1 MSKSYV
7 FTSNI
12 SIELKEKIEQ
22 YATKHQIPKNKVLE
36 KALSIFFH
44 EEKRKAFAEGIKKY
58 GQNPENIEIA
68 EWGMADYAE
77 QLKKYPR

>member
-36 KALSIFFH
+36 KALFIFFH

>member
-1 MSKSYV
+1 MPKSYV

-12 SIELKEKIEQ
+12 PLELKEKIEQ
-22 YATKHQIPKNKVLE
+22 YSTKHHIPKNKVLE
-36 KALSIFFH
+36 KALSLFFH

-68 EWGMADYAE
+68 EWGMTDYAE

>member
-58 GQNPENIEIA
+58 GQNPENIKIA